1 MKEEKF
7 DQNKYIQKYHKEH
20 YERIEFRCKPEE
32 KKELVRR
39 AEEAGLPLSRYLIK
53 KGLED

>member
-1 MKEEKF
+1 MKEKF

-39 AEEAGLPLSRYLIK
+39 AEKAGLPLSRYLIK